1 VLTEEFLKQ
10 AALASINNALSHH
23 ESATLLFQNGKAPAA
38 ADLAIIG
45 LEEFA
50 KAVLFTIAAAVPEQ
64 RPILEARLKD
74 LYEHNVKHVLTGMV
88 DGAQEVDSEG
98 WAVARDEGYP
108 RSGEDMLADLF
119 ETLARAGIDDLIMPR
134 QQAKT
139 YYDDIRKDMGL
150 PWPAPLLPNDPSK
163 LKQVALYVDIGPDG
177 TLSTPDRVGRR
188 AEACIRE
195 LEYFLRYFHQLPC
208 VLEDDEQWARFT
220 ARLRRVSTL

>member
-1 VLTEEFLKQ
+1 MRCGTRRSRPGSALNPLAVTKLRSRGCTAPNTFPNRPTSSDGMQGNSNTRRPLNPRIDPQTDWQRRVLTEEFLKQ

-38 ADLAIIG
+38 AGLAIIG

-88 DGAQEVDSEG
+88 DGAQEVNSEG

-119 ETLARAGIDDLIMPR
+119 ET
-134 QQAKT
+134 
-139 YYDDIRKDMGL
+139 
-150 PWPAPLLPNDPSK
+150 
-163 LKQVALYVDIGPDG
+163 
-177 TLSTPDRVGRR
+177 
-188 AEACIRE
+188 
-195 LEYFLRYFHQLPC
+195 
-208 VLEDDEQWARFT
+208 
-220 ARLRRVSTL
+220 